1 METSFLGTKWD
12 GPVDEEGRPHG
23 KGKMYQI
30 RQEYGYKIYES
41 VEEYYAD
48 GYFDSAGR
56 FVSSG
61 NTPISRGKPFLV
73 LNFEGEY
80 CHGEPVLQGCVIHKG
95 DYRAESVYADGV
107 PTDDFV
113 VYYKG
118 KKYIEGQIDA
128 GPMMD
133 GFQYSTPKY
142 IRGKEYYD
150 DEVSVKFEGEFHQ
163 GRTFYSKGRLWY
175 RSGVLWFEGDFD
187 QGRPVRGK
195 VYRKD
200 GTLWW
205 DGGLHSAAFYY
216 PKNDYVSY
224 DDDGKAWAYFT
235 GDGIIYDENGENP
248 YGTVIYRK

>member
-23 KGKMYQI
+23 NGKMYHI
-30 RQEYGYKIYES
+30 RQEYGYKSYDS

-56 FVSSG
+56 FISSG
-61 NTPISRGKPFLV
+61 STPISRGKPFLV
-73 LNFEGEY
+73 LNFEGE
-80 CHGEPVLQGCVIHKG
+80 CLHGEMVLRGCVIHKEE
-95 DYRAESVYADGV
+95 YRAESVYVDGV

-113 VYYKG
+113 IFYKG
-118 KKYIEGQIDA
+118 KKYIEGQVDVK
-128 GPMMD
+128 PLTD
-133 GFQYSTPKY
+133 GFQYSTPRY

-175 RSGVLWFEGDFD
+175 PDGKPWFEGEYEDC
-187 QGRPVRGK
+187 RPTRGK
-195 VYRKD
+195 VYRRD

-205 DGGLHSAAFYY
+205 EGGVRSAAFHN
-216 PKNDYVSY
+216 PRNGYVSY
-224 DDDGKAWAYFT
+224 DHRGEPWAYFV
-235 GDGIIYDENGENP
+235 GEGMLYDENGENP
-248 YGTVIYRK
+248 RYTRINK